1 MEHVIRIGTRS
12 SKLALW
18 QSNLIAMT
26 LESKYPDIK
35 VDLINVTT
43 KGDKILDSPLS
54 KIGGKGL
61 FTKELEV
68 KMLEGKIDLAV
79 HSLKDVPVQ
88 LPDEFTIA
96 AITKRTDPFDAFVS
110 NKYKSLNELP
120 KGAKIGTSSLRRRA
134 QLLAIR
140 PDLQIENLRGN
151 VNTRLQKLDSGNFDA
166 LILATAGLKRLGYQ
180 SKIVEILSPDVM
192 LPAVGQGPLAIETLK
207 NNFKICD
214 MLKFLD
220 DKNTRAVTNTER
232 AFLRV
237 VEGGCQ
243 VPVGFYAQIE
253 NNKITADAVI
263 ASLDGKKII
272 RDKISGPIEEAEY
285 IGEDLANKLLYTGG
299 QEILQ
304 SIMTSGDGLT

>member
-18 QSNLIAMT
+18 QSHLIAMT
-26 LESKYPDIK
+26 LESKYPDMRIDFVYVK
-35 VDLINVTT
+35 T

-68 KMLEGKIDLAV
+68 QMLEGKIDLAV

-88 LPDEFTIA
+88 LSDEFTIA

-110 NKYKSLNELP
+110 NKYKSLHDLP
-120 KGAKIGTSSLRRRA
+120 QGAKIGTSSLRRHA

-151 VNTRLQKLDSGNFDA
+151 VNTRLQKLDAGDFDA

-180 SKIVEILSPDVM
+180 SKIVEILSPEVM
-192 LPAVGQGPLAIETLK
+192 LPAVGQGALAIETLK
-207 NNFKICD
+207 NNFKICE
-214 MLKFLD
+214 MLKFID

-243 VPVGFYAQIE
+243 VPVGVYAQIE
-253 NNKITADAVI
+253 GNKITADAVI
-263 ASLDGKKII
+263 ASLDGKKTI
-272 RDKISGPIEEAEY
+272 RDKISGPIDEAEY

-299 QEILQ
+299 KEILQ